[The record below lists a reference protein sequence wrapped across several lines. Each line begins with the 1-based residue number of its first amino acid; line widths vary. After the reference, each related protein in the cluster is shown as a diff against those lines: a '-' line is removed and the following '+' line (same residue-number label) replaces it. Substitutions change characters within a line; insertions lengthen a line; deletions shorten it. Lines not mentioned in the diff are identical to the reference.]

1 MRAVKLQLIDGNH
14 LTTLL
19 ADNNFKIDID
29 YLSPYRIDNNNIAL
43 FDPVTQH
50 TPLDTEMVILSKF
63 ARVIKNIIFPS
74 TNHNV
79 EFLNPILEQQKGG
92 LIHNNTVIIDSTD
105 LERMSIN
112 ITVREL

>member
-1 MRAVKLQLIDGNH
+1 MRAVKLHFIDGNH

-19 ADNNFKIDID
+19 ADNNFQTDID
-29 YLSPYRIDNNNIAL
+29 YLSPYRLDNNNIAL

-50 TPLDTEMVILSKF
+50 AHLDTEMVVLSKF
-63 ARVIKNIIFPS
+63 ARAIKNIIFPT
-74 TNHNV
+74 TNHNI
-79 EFLNPILEQQKGG
+79 EFLNPILGQQKGG
-92 LIHNNTVIIDSTD
+92 LVHNDTVIIDSTD